1 MREAEVT
8 DESFETRSMGE
19 KLVWAI
25 REVARLDEVIAGVEK
40 EFAAVRASETHE
52 LWHRQE
58 SGETVIERLE
68 SDLRGELEK
77 LRERLAVLIAT
88 YRLLLERRME

>member
-8 DESFETRSMGE
+8 DESFERRSMGE

-25 REVARLDEVIAGVEK
+25 REMARLDEVVVGLEK
-40 EFAAVRASETHE
+40 ELATVRGSETHQ

-58 SGETVIERLE
+58 GGEAVVERLE